1 MAHLTWISLRR
12 VSPNTQMRSPGGM
25 CSARC
30 FPDRRFL
37 RCKACYRNGLVLQTS
52 RPRHPFTL
60 TCQVNVLCE
69 ALADQ
74 YAAGKSSNLYLGFRC
89 FATDV
94 LMLFCYNKSLEA
106 TRAPDFHADVVVA
119 SESMLPYLSLC
130 KYSSFLVMLV
140 HYFPAW
146 LAKKSG
152 SPVLAALFHVRE
164 VRLLPSQYAARGGES
179 FHRSP
184 VALICF
190 YFCIHTASDRT
201 DRRHPAGPYGTN
213 AYPPSNH
220 LSRPPLARG
229 QQGSSTAVTSESLGR
244 GWHSSR
250 RWSRFHGSYA
260 HGHDALCA
268 TKPADSPTS

>member
-1 MAHLTWISLRR
+1 MVSCTLRIPGCIARSTIRRTSGTRTPLFMAHLTWTSLRR
-12 VSPNTQMRSPGGM
+12 VSLNTQTRSPGET

-30 FPDRRFL
+30 SPDLRFL
-37 RCKACYRNGLVLQTS
+37 GCKACYRSGLVLYAF
-52 RPRHPFTL
+52 RPRHWFTL

-106 TRAPDFHADVVVA
+106 TKAPDFHADVVVA

-152 SPVLAALFHVRE
+152 SPVLAAIFHLRE
-164 VRLLPSQYAARGGES
+164 VRLLSSQYAACGGES
-179 FHRSP
+179 
-184 VALICF
+184 
-190 YFCIHTASDRT
+190 YYT
-201 DRRHPAGPYGTN
+201 HP
-213 AYPPSNH
+213 
-220 LSRPPLARG
+220 
-229 QQGSSTAVTSESLGR
+229 
-244 GWHSSR
+244 
-250 RWSRFHGSYA
+250 RWR
-260 HGHDALCA
+260 
-268 TKPADSPTS
+268 